1 MSEYRKHHQRN
12 NFHKILSRLSLRRE
26 SHIFPFTKSEKEI
39 TPNFVTATFPNG
51 CEIDIEVPTEK
62 FIKKL
67 VKKYKKEGHVKS
79 GAFYLF
85 LLTLQD
91 KIERD
96 HKEFYS
102 QFMKKLALIGS
113 ITWRNCP
120 IYYIQAF
127 ERLASRQITA
137 LVFSFIN
144 YYISKIPAKKPK
156 GLTVAKSPLNASP
169 RALSDVTYRSHDT
182 RTELTNL
189 SDPAE
194 LDELMSLS
202 SDPKVQRKFLD
213 LRISNKS
220 LLVLNATLESTVKE
234 QTDKIA
240 TMPSF
245 EVMMETQQKQSEY
258 LNKAPY
264 DPNSPPLKSL
274 PRVIFYRV
282 AISARQFADKSR
294 EKIQGILISN

>member
-1 MSEYRKHHQRN
+1 MASYQQSTFQSSVVSSIYAEKHLHSFEPVMINIRAKPPRPKVAANAVMDFDN
-12 NFHKILSRLSLRRE
+12 NNNH
-26 SHIFPFTKSEKEI
+26 T
-39 TPNFVTATFPNG
+39 
-51 CEIDIEVPTEK
+51 
-62 FIKKL
+62 
-67 VKKYKKEGHVKS
+67 
-79 GAFYLF
+79 
-85 LLTLQD
+85 Q
-91 KIERD
+91 
-96 HKEFYS
+96 
-102 QFMKKLALIGS
+102 
-113 ITWRNCP
+113 
-120 IYYIQAF
+120 
-127 ERLASRQITA
+127 
-137 LVFSFIN
+137 
-144 YYISKIPAKKPK
+144 
-156 GLTVAKSPLNASP
+156 
-169 RALSDVTYRSHDT
+169 T
-182 RTELTNL
+182 RTT
-189 SDPAE
+189 SAITTTVKPRK

>member
-1 MSEYRKHHQRN
+1 MASYQQSTFQSSVVSSIYAEKHLHSFEPVMINIRAKPPRPKVAANAVMDFDN
-12 NFHKILSRLSLRRE
+12 NNNH
-26 SHIFPFTKSEKEI
+26 T
-39 TPNFVTATFPNG
+39 
-51 CEIDIEVPTEK
+51 
-62 FIKKL
+62 
-67 VKKYKKEGHVKS
+67 
-79 GAFYLF
+79 
-85 LLTLQD
+85 Q
-91 KIERD
+91 
-96 HKEFYS
+96 
-102 QFMKKLALIGS
+102 
-113 ITWRNCP
+113 
-120 IYYIQAF
+120 
-127 ERLASRQITA
+127 
-137 LVFSFIN
+137 
-144 YYISKIPAKKPK
+144 
-156 GLTVAKSPLNASP
+156 
-169 RALSDVTYRSHDT
+169 T
-182 RTELTNL
+182 RTT
-189 SDPAE
+189 SAITTTVKP
-194 LDELMSLS
+194 
-202 SDPKVQRKFLD
+202 RKFLD

>member
-127 ERLASRQITA
+127 ERLASRVISTSSDNTKID
-137 LVFSFIN
+137 FSF
-144 YYISKIPAKKPK
+144 A
-156 GLTVAKSPLNASP
+156 
-169 RALSDVTYRSHDT
+169 
-182 RTELTNL
+182 
-189 SDPAE
+189 
-194 LDELMSLS
+194 
-202 SDPKVQRKFLD
+202 
-213 LRISNKS
+213 
-220 LLVLNATLESTVKE
+220 
-234 QTDKIA
+234 
-240 TMPSF
+240 
-245 EVMMETQQKQSEY
+245 
-258 LNKAPY
+258 
-264 DPNSPPLKSL
+264 
-274 PRVIFYRV
+274 IFYRK
-282 AISARQFADKSR
+282 ALDRLPS
-294 EKIQGILISN
+294 KIKKP

>member
-1 MSEYRKHHQRN
+1 MASYQQSTFQSSVVSSIYAEKHLHSFEPVMINIRVSPTVNYN
-12 NFHKILSRLSLRRE
+12 NQKLSSIQLKI
-26 SHIFPFTKSEKEI
+26 
-39 TPNFVTATFPNG
+39 
-51 CEIDIEVPTEK
+51 CMQDI
-62 FIKKL
+62 
-67 VKKYKKEGHVKS
+67 S
-79 GAFYLF
+79 ALF
-85 LLTLQD
+85 
-91 KIERD
+91 
-96 HKEFYS
+96 
-102 QFMKKLALIGS
+102 
-113 ITWRNCP
+113 
-120 IYYIQAF
+120 
-127 ERLASRQITA
+127 
-137 LVFSFIN
+137 
-144 YYISKIPAKKPK
+144 SKIYTV
-156 GLTVAKSPLNASP
+156 TVAKSPLNASP

-189 SDPAE
+189 SDPDNDQAE

-258 LNKAPY
+258 LNKRKRNNEKEKAPY